1 MNVAAPAHDGVEL
14 AWLLAGLVSAPRIAV
29 RDLKLDSREIH
40 PGDAFV
46 ALGGRS
52 THGLDHVGEA
62 VARGAIAVIWDPAE
76 GRPLPPLP
84 PAVTA
89 VSVPGL
95 RPELGDVADR
105 FYGEPSA
112 EARVAGVTGTNGKT
126 TCAWLYAVCRG
137 TDGAYMGTLGTG
149 RPPALAATRHTTM
162 DAVSVHRTLRALVD
176 AGARHVAM
184 EVSSHAL
191 DQGRVAGVRLPLAAF
206 TNLTRDHLDY
216 HGTMAAY
223 GAAKARLF
231 QSRGVE
237 HAVVNVGDAFGREL
251 AARLAPG
258 IELTRVAASGAAP
271 PAGGRFVVATQ
282 VDCRVTGLELAGVTH
297 AGPFRLHSPLLGA
310 FNAEN
315 LLVVLG
321 LLLAADLSLD
331 GALAALGEARP
342 PPGRMETFELGA
354 HGPTLVVD
362 YAHSPDALAK
372 VLAALRAHTGGAL
385 WCVFGCGGDRDAGKR
400 PLMAAAAEAGADRLV
415 ITDDNPRSED
425 PERIVA
431 MITAA
436 LSGRVPAHVERDRAT
451 AIRGAAAQA
460 RPGDVILVA
469 GKGHEDY
476 QIYGTEQR
484 AYSDRDV
491 ARRLA
496 EGAR

>member
-1 MNVAAPAHDGVEL
+1 MNAQATTPGGVEL
-14 AWLLAGLVSAPRIAV
+14 AWLLAGLVAAPRIAV
-29 RDLKLDSREIH
+29 RDLRLDSRAVA

-46 ALGGRS
+46 ALAGRA
-52 THGLDHVGEA
+52 THGLDHVAEA
-62 VARGAIAVIWDPAE
+62 VARGAIAVLWDPAE

-112 EARVAGVTGTNGKT
+112 EAEIAGITGTNGKT

-137 TDGAYMGTLGTG
+137 ADGAYMGTLGTG
-149 RPPALAATRHTTM
+149 RPPALAQSSHTTM
-162 DAVSVHRTLRALVD
+162 DVVAVHRLLRELVD

-191 DQGRVAGVRLPLAAF
+191 DQERVAGVRLPLGAF

-231 QSRGVE
+231 ERRGVE
-237 HAVVNVGDAFGREL
+237 HAVINVGDPFGREL
-251 AARLAPG
+251 AAKLPPG
-258 IELTRVAASGAAP
+258 VALTRVATLGP
-271 PAGGRFVVATQ
+271 PPDGGRFVVATRL
-282 VDCRVTGLELAGVTH
+282 DGDAAGLELAGVTH
-297 AGPFRLHSPLLGA
+297 AGPFRLRSPLLGA

-321 LLLAADLSLD
+321 LLLAAELPL
-331 GALAALGEARP
+331 GAALEALAGARP
-342 PPGRMETFELGA
+342 PPGRMETFALGA

-372 VLAALRAHTGGAL
+372 VLAALRAHTRGTL

-415 ITDDNPRSED
+415 VTDDNPRTED

-436 LSGRVPAHVERDRAT
+436 LTGRVPAHVERDRAA

-476 QIYGTEQR
+476 QIFGTERR
-484 AYSDRDV
+484 AYSDREV
-491 ARRLA
+491 ARELA
-496 EGAR
+496 GGAR

>member
-1 MNVAAPAHDGVEL
+1 MSAAMPLSAPGLSLADLVVEL
-14 AWLLAGLVSAPRIAV
+14 GAVNARLASGAAVSVTDV
-29 RDLKLDSREIH
+29 RHDSRRVEPGDLFVARPGTKLDGARFAA
-40 PGDAFV
+40 D
-46 ALGGRS
+46 
-52 THGLDHVGEA
+52 A
-62 VARGAIAVIWDPAE
+62 VARGAIALLAAE
-76 GRPLPPLP
+76 ETPL
-84 PAVTA
+84 
-89 VSVPGL
+89 
-95 RPELGDVADR
+95 PELGVPVVRVRDVRLALALA
-105 FYGEPSA
+105 A
-112 EARVAGVTGTNGKT
+112 EAVHGHPTRRLGVAGITGTNGKT
-126 TCAWLYAVCRG
+126 TCAWLYAVSHG
-137 TDGAYMGTLGTG
+137 GDGAYMGTLGTG
-149 RPPALAATRHTTM
+149 RPPALEATRHTTL

-231 QSRGVE
+231 QSRAVK
-237 HAVVNVGDAFGREL
+237 HAVINVGDAYGR
-251 AARLAPG
+251 RLAPG
-258 IELTRVAASGAAP
+258 IELTRVAAAGTP
-271 PAGGRFVVATQ
+271 PSGGRFVVATRTE
-282 VDCRVTGLELAGVTH
+282 CRATGLELAGVTH
-297 AGPFRLHSPLLGA
+297 AGPFHLRSPLLGA

-321 LLLAADLSLD
+321 LLLAADRPLAE
-331 GALAALGEARP
+331 ALAALGAAPP

-354 HGPTLVVD
+354 RGPTLVVD

-372 VLAALRAHTGGAL
+372 VLAALRAHTNGAL

-415 ITDDNPRSED
+415 ITDDNPRTED

-436 LSGRVPAHVERDRAT
+436 LSGRVPAHIERDRAA

-484 AYSDRDV
+484 AYSDRAV
-491 ARRLA
+491 ARSLA

>member
-1 MNVAAPAHDGVEL
+1 MNAAAPAHEGIEL

-29 RDLKLDSREIH
+29 RDLRLDSREVG

-46 ALGGRS
+46 ALAGRS

-62 VARGAIAVIWDPAE
+62 VARGASAVIWDPAE

-89 VSVPGL
+89 VAVPGL

-112 EARVAGVTGTNGKT
+112 EARVAGITGTNGKT
-126 TCAWLYAVCRG
+126 TCAWLYAVCHG
-137 TDGAYMGTLGTG
+137 SDGAYMGTLGTG
-149 RPPALAATRHTTM
+149 RPPALEATRHTTM
-162 DAVSVHRTLRALVD
+162 DAVSVHRTLRRLVD
-176 AGARHVAM
+176 AGARHVVM

-231 QSRGVE
+231 QSRAIE
-237 HAVVNVGDAFGREL
+237 HAVINVSDAFGREL

-258 IELTRVAASGAAP
+258 VELTCIAASGAP

-282 VDCRVTGLELAGVTH
+282 IDCRASGLELAGSTH
-297 AGPFRLHSPLLGA
+297 AGPFRLRSPLLGA

-321 LLLAADLSLD
+321 LLLAADRPL
-331 GALAALGEARP
+331 GEALAALGAARP
-342 PPGRMETFELGA
+342 PPGRMETFELGTR
-354 HGPTLVVD
+354 GPTLVID

-372 VLAALRAHTGGAL
+372 VLAALRAHTTGAL

-400 PLMAAAAEAGADRLV
+400 PMMAAAAEAGADRLV
-415 ITDDNPRSED
+415 ITDDNPRNED

-436 LSGRVPAHVERDRAT
+436 LSGRVPAHIERDRAA

-484 AYSDRDV
+484 PYSDRDV
-491 ARRLA
+491 ARSLA